1 MKKYIAIVRDGFT
14 TEWEYVD
21 SQEEAREWVRQHDV
35 GGETEEVTE
44 LNYTLY
50 ATADLP
56 DGWDVYAHDH
66 EEYDDLVPVEDG
78 TIEIA
83 PTNQ

>member
-14 TEWEYVD
+14 TEWKHVD
-21 SQEEAREWVRQHDV
+21 SQAEARKWVREYNI
-35 GGETEEVTE
+35 GGETGEVTE
-44 LNYTLY
+44 LNYTVY

-66 EEYDDLVPVEDG
+66 EEYDNVVPVEDN

-83 PTNQ
+83 PANQ